1 MELPLVD
8 ADVRIANALRLTLAR
23 LLRALR
29 ANLKTAIATLRRRR
43 RDKSISD
50 SITSMHP
57 TTRALF
63 FLPLLL
69 FPIFFFL
76 LVSMSTSSSPSN
88 HALSSLLS
96 VTARMSVSQ
105 LPPHFVAAPR
115 ATRQSAVGEPAYKST
130 QDPVLRLF
138 IVCEDAHCCQT
149 HASHAIRAAFQQ
161 SLLPSHIS
169 VLHQCDDADDLM
181 SFESASRAMLE
192 QHISP
197 AKYKDF
203 VTAHPSFLRFHT
215 CTPPANSSRADSH
228 VDMEL
233 CLLEQ
238 LASRRPE
245 KDNTYDTLLPAS
257 AILEP
262 TALEKLW
269 LYLFMRPYVKS
280 VRPLAYNEASLRDAA
295 LNGDPMRVNASLP
308 HSSPL
313 SRQPV
318 APLPLLFRADVYA
331 SFLKEQPHIADD
343 FPRRDHYQPLVRLLH
358 EGRVYREP
366 LYTVVREPSESHVTL
381 NYKPLLAFER
391 AHFSHDD
398 LPQHLWSEHAFYK
411 WSARQEE
418 HDMYDNALESVAQK
432 NAFDFWPMPYR
443 AVRSMS
449 DKPRVMFIMPWM
461 QMGGSEKCMLDVA
474 NRFVEMDWPISFVFT
489 MPFWHEDELGE
500 MSLKHEWINKA
511 YAISSDVF
519 DIVALAP
526 NHKFSKTLRY
536 LVESRAPDYVLTGNS
551 RVVYEH
557 AKFIKAISPNTV
569 IADYNHMVHMDWEV
583 VPNMGGGMPRYG
595 TTYTKHFDLHLTASD
610 NVTTSMKSWIEPEIV
625 RNNPQKVKTCYI
637 GTEPSQLHGEDAK
650 ALVRSQMRH
659 DLDIAQDAIVV
670 LFAGR
675 FVQDKGIDVMGE
687 VVTSVADDADMA
699 KRLAFVFVGSG
710 EQKDMLEST
719 RTQLQGKELQMIIQ
733 PPAVGIA
740 QLRDY
745 YAMAD
750 IFLLPSNN
758 EGIALVLYEAMAA
771 GLLVMSTD
779 VGGQKELIRTN
790 TGVLL
795 PNLSNPSALA
805 SFIVQQLKAVT
816 KFSPMF
822 KDIQQSGTHEVRE
835 KFTTE
840 RFCDCVVNNMIRAKK
855 ELDKRPKQ
863 ERDDKLIEDMRGD
876 IAEVMRAEK
885 VHGAWNRD
893 QVDRSIESQVTVGIK
908 TYVCDPSIVRQVL
921 GLVRS
926 IRVNYPKVRVLL
938 ANDGPTKLADAPLIK
953 DDPYTE
959 EVHLAADSGISIGRN
974 HMVNMTT
981 TQYFVLLDDDHVFDE
996 DTDLGIAV
1004 DGVGKHGFDIVGIR
1018 VRNLPGIE
1026 ELERIFINI
1035 PRYVAKVSK
1044 FENREVTL
1052 CVWNE
1057 NNGPG
1062 VQKMRVPIRVDVL
1075 HNALIA
1081 KTDVLRAHPW
1091 RNILKVNE
1099 HMSFFLDARKAGVK
1113 VGYLPSVFVHH
1124 RARRY
1129 SECYKTVRFREQSY
1143 EKLLDYKDSYLWDV
1157 PCGDNFPETV
1167 REHLRATGVEV
1178 AE

>member
-1 MELPLVD
+1 
-8 ADVRIANALRLTLAR
+8 
-23 LLRALR
+23 
-29 ANLKTAIATLRRRR
+29 
-43 RDKSISD
+43 
-50 SITSMHP
+50 
-57 TTRALF
+57 
-63 FLPLLL
+63 
-69 FPIFFFL
+69 
-76 LVSMSTSSSPSN
+76 
-88 HALSSLLS
+88 
-96 VTARMSVSQ
+96 
-105 LPPHFVAAPR
+105 
-115 ATRQSAVGEPAYKST
+115 
-130 QDPVLRLF
+130 
-138 IVCEDAHCCQT
+138 
-149 HASHAIRAAFQQ
+149 
-161 SLLPSHIS
+161 
-169 VLHQCDDADDLM
+169 
-181 SFESASRAMLE
+181 
-192 QHISP
+192 
-197 AKYKDF
+197 
-203 VTAHPSFLRFHT
+203 
-215 CTPPANSSRADSH
+215 
-228 VDMEL
+228 MEL

-238 LASRRPE
+238 LASRLPE
-245 KDNTYDTLLPAS
+245 KENTYDAVLPAS

-269 LYLFMRPYVKS
+269 LYLFMRPHVKS
-280 VRPLAYNEASLRDAA
+280 VRPLAFDEHSLRDAA
-295 LNGDPMRVNASLP
+295 LYGDPMRINASLP
-308 HSSPL
+308 EQSSHSRESL
-313 SRQPV
+313 S
-318 APLPLLFRADVYA
+318 PLPLVFHATAYA
-331 SFLKEQPHIADD
+331 SMLKERPQITEESH
-343 FPRRDHYQPLVRLLH
+343 RRDHYQPIVRLVKQ
-358 EGRVYREP
+358 GRVYREP
-366 LYTVVREPSESHVTL
+366 LYTIVHQQVDTQLPQK
-381 NYKPLLAFER
+381 YKPLLNIGR
-391 AHFSHDD
+391 AHFSRDD
-398 LPQHLWSEHAFYK
+398 LPQHMWSEHAYYK

-418 HDMYDNALESVAQK
+418 HEMYDNSLESVAQK
-432 NAFDFWPMPYR
+432 NAFDFWAMPYR
-443 AVRSMS
+443 AVRYKS

-474 NRFVEMDWPISFVFT
+474 DRFVKMDWPITFVFT
-489 MPFWHEDELGE
+489 MPFWHEDDLGE
-500 MSLKHEWINKA
+500 MSLKHEWISKA
-511 YAISSDVF
+511 FAITSDVF
-519 DIVALAP
+519 DLVGVSP
-526 NHKFSKTLRY
+526 NHKFSKALRY
-536 LVESRAPDYVLTGNS
+536 IVESRAPQYVLTGNS

-557 AKFIKAISPNTV
+557 AKFIKALSPSTI

-583 VPNMGGGMPRYG
+583 VPEKGGGMPRYG
-595 TTYTKHFDLHLTASD
+595 TTYTQHFDLHLTASD
-610 NVTTSMKSWIEPEIV
+610 NVSTSMKSWIDPDIV
-625 RNNPQKVKTCYI
+625 REQPHKVKTCYI
-637 GTEPSQLHGEDAK
+637 GTEPSQLHGDDAK

-659 DLDIAQDAIVV
+659 DLDIPQDAIVV

-687 VVTSVADDADMA
+687 VVSSVADDADMA

-719 RTQLQGKELQMIIQ
+719 RMQLQGKDPLMIMQ

-745 YAMAD
+745 YAMSD

-822 KDIQQSGTHEVRE
+822 KDIQQTGTQEVRE

-855 ELDKRPKQ
+855 ELDKRPKL
-863 ERDDKLIEDMRGD
+863 ERDDKVIEDMRGD
-876 IAEVMRAEK
+876 IAEVMRQEK

-908 TYVCDPSIVRQVL
+908 TYVCDSSIVRQVL

-938 ANDGPTKLADAPLIK
+938 ANDGPTSLSDAPLIK
-953 DDPYTE
+953 KDPYTE
-959 EVHLAADSGISIGRN
+959 EVRLAPDSGISVGRN

-981 TQYFVLLDDDHVFDE
+981 TRYFLLLDDDHVFDE

-1004 DGVGKHGFDIVGIR
+1004 NGIGKEGFDIVGVR

-1075 HNALIA
+1075 HNALLA

-1099 HMSFFLDARKAGVK
+1099 HMTFFLDAKKAGVK

-1129 SECYKTVRFREQSY
+1129 SACYKAVRFREQSY
-1143 EKLLDYKDSYLWDV
+1143 EKLLEYKDSYLWDV

-1167 REHLRATGVEV
+1167 REHLRATG
-1178 AE
+1178 AEIAE